1 MHGVCCL
8 IDVCDLKTYYSTGFL
23 HRTSVRAVD
32 GVSFGIEKGETLGL
46 VGESGCGKT
55 TLGRSLLRLIE
66 PTSGRVIF
74 DGTDI
79 MALSRRDLRRFRPR
93 MQMIFQDAYASLNP
107 RMRIRESIAEPLRI
121 HGLENRA
128 GIGRRVRDLIE
139 MVGLNEEHLNRRP
152 YELSGGQNQR
162 VVLARVLAMEP
173 EFIVAD
179 EPTAGL
185 DVSVQAQ
192 ILTLFRDL
200 GRDYHTACL
209 YISHDLGVVR
219 AMSDRVAIMLK
230 GRIVELGPTTDVLD
244 HPCHSYTRRLVAAPG
259 ADRGFSRPAPCPAPS
274 GSPAMVEVQSGHWV
288 EAAAW

>member
-1 MHGVCCL
+1 M
-8 IDVCDLKTYYSTGFL
+8 IDVCDLKTYYSTGVL
-23 HRTSVRAVD
+23 RRTEVRAVD

-66 PTSGRVIF
+66 PTGGRVIF

-79 MALSRRDLRRFRPR
+79 TALSRKDLRRFRPR

-107 RMRIRESIAEPLRI
+107 RMRVRESIAEPLRI
-121 HGLENRA
+121 HGLEDRT
-128 GIGRRVRDLIE
+128 GIDRRVRDLIE

-162 VVLARVLAMEP
+162 VVLARVLALEP

-230 GRIVELGPTTDVLD
+230 GRIVEIGPTADVLD
-244 HPCHSYTRRLVAAPG
+244 RPCHSYTRRLVAASS
-259 ADRGFSRPAPCPAPS
+259 ADRGFSRPAPCPALP
-274 GSPAMVEVQSGHWV
+274 GSPVMVEVQSGHWV
-288 EAAAW
+288 EAAAR